1 MNIQMDRRY
10 YYLCLRNLLVFV
22 RKLEDAD
29 ILFVLSKQNAGI
41 RKLVYTAAKSLRQR
55 VISDTWTPGRLTNWQ
70 GVGSR
75 NAISHDSKTAFAHH
89 YGGIPD
95 ILIILHPSSSHLAV
109 REGKRLGIPMVYLT
123 DNPMYQSFA
132 CVQYGEFVI
141 PINPN
146 SYHEVYDFMQSLCS
160 FAHHI
165 GFGSSDGRAKD

>member
-22 RKLEDAD
+22 RKLHDAD

-41 RKLVYTAAKSLRQR
+41 RKLVYTAAKSLRQYTHLYTR

-95 ILIILHPSSSHLAV
+95 VLIILHPSSSHLAV

-132 CVQYGEFVI
+132 CVQDGEFVI
-141 PINPN
+141 PINAN
-146 SYHEVYDFMQSLCS
+146 SYYEVYDFMQSLCS
-160 FAHHI
+160 FVHHTHNM
-165 GFGSSDGRAKD
+165 